1 MGLQKLL
8 VNAAAEKGRHGNI
21 KFCRIHVIDQ
31 VHQHLLGTS
40 LPKIMDEEENF
51 YHDTALLLI
60 MIYYRL
66 NSLSQ
71 IDGITSLLK

>member
-1 MGLQKLL
+1 MDIAPEILRKHRPEMNMGLQKLL

-40 LPKIMDEEENF
+40 LSKIMDEEKNF
-51 YHDTALLLI
+51 YH
-60 MIYYRL
+60 
-66 NSLSQ
+66 
-71 IDGITSLLK
+71 